1 MTENTILGKK
11 FVRKHY
17 LETLDAGWQEM
28 EDLNKKDEL
37 FDKAALALKQLF
49 VKPGDDENFL
59 LQEINSRIY
68 QMAQEIE
75 IERLQ
80 NQINDL
86 QGKIIEVK
94 GALDHNRLSDGG
106 LRSMIREDYLDYKTE
121 RK

>member
-59 LQEINSRIY
+59 LQEIN
-68 QMAQEIE
+68 
-75 IERLQ
+75 
-80 NQINDL
+80 DL